1 MSSVKAYKSKQQRTP
16 PPVFS
21 AKIIHFGIIL
31 SKMVISGTDGPD
43 DADANV
49 VVQVM
54 SFEQQP
60 FPMAS
65 TRGDVETACT
75 RLNFIVYDEAGE
87 RIRQETQLLG
97 DEGFGMAQFKLQ
109 EGRYYLVVLAHSGKG
124 NPTSTNLHK
133 IGFTNK
139 TGYTDTFLY
148 ADSLLVGEEEV
159 DCEIQLKRIVSKVQF
174 VFNDALPE
182 RADSIR
188 FYYEGGSGT
197 FDATTGLGVV
207 KSKQQQWFPVRHDVQ
222 RFEIYTIPRA
232 DSDKLKVL
240 VTTYKTSGGKVEIL
254 TEREVSDIPI
264 QRNTITV
271 CRGSLFNPTE
281 QHQISID
288 IDTTW
293 DNEVIEFPF

>member
-1 MSSVKAYKSKQQRTP
+1 MNKP
-16 PPVFS
+16 FIVFVMLLGS
-21 AKIIHFGIIL
+21 LLLAA
-31 SKMVISGTDGPD
+31 SCEKMVISGSERS
-43 DADANV
+43 DAEDANV

-54 SFEQQP
+54 NFEQLP
-60 FPMAS
+60 FS
-65 TRGDVETACT
+65 LTRTRGETETGPT
-75 RLNFIVYDEAGE
+75 RLNFIVYDEDGM
-87 RIRQETQLLG
+87 RIRQESQQLG
-97 DEGFGMAQFKLQ
+97 DDEFGIARFKLQ
-109 EGRYYLVVLAHSGKG
+109 EGRYFLVALAHSGKG
-124 NPTSTNLHK
+124 NPTSTDLHK
-133 IGFTNK
+133 IRFTNK

-148 ADSLLVGEEEV
+148 ADTLVVGEELV
-159 DCEIQLKRIVSKVQF
+159 DDELQLKRIVSKVKF
-174 VFNDALPE
+174 VFSDQLPE
-182 RADSIR
+182 DADSIR
-188 FYYEGGSGT
+188 FYYEGGSGA
-197 FDATTGLGVV
+197 FDAVTGVGVV
-207 KSKQQQWFPVRHDVQ
+207 KSQQQQWLPVNPNDTSY
-222 RFEIYTIPRA
+222 EIYTIPRA

>member
-1 MSSVKAYKSKQQRTP
+1 MMNKHFSVIVMMLWSLLYATSCE
-16 PPVFS
+16 
-21 AKIIHFGIIL
+21 
-31 SKMVISGTDGPD
+31 KMVISGTDGPD

-188 FYYEGGSGT
+188 FY
-197 FDATTGLGVV
+197 
-207 KSKQQQWFPVRHDVQ
+207 WFPVRHDTQ

-240 VTTYKTSGGKVEIL
+240 VTTYRTVGGQVELL
-254 TEREVSDIPI
+254 TEREISDIPI
-264 QRNTITV
+264 RQNHITI
-271 CRGSLFNPTE
+271 CRGSLFNATE

-293 DNEVIEFPF
+293 DDERIEFSF

>member
-1 MSSVKAYKSKQQRTP
+1 MMNKP
-16 PPVFS
+16 FIVFVMLLGS
-21 AKIIHFGIIL
+21 LLLAA
-31 SKMVISGTDGPD
+31 SCEKMVISGSERS
-43 DADANV
+43 DAEDANV

-54 SFEQQP
+54 NFEQLP
-60 FPMAS
+60 FS
-65 TRGDVETACT
+65 LTRTRGETETGPT
-75 RLNFIVYDEAGE
+75 RLNFIVYDEDGM
-87 RIRQETQLLG
+87 RIRQESQQLG
-97 DEGFGMAQFKLQ
+97 DDEFGIARFKLQ
-109 EGRYYLVVLAHSGKG
+109 EGRYFLVALAHSGKG
-124 NPTSTNLHK
+124 NPTSTDLHK
-133 IGFTNK
+133 IRFTNK

-148 ADSLLVGEEEV
+148 ADTLVVGEEVIDDEL
-159 DCEIQLKRIVSKVQF
+159 QLKRIVSKVRF
-174 VFNDALPE
+174 VFSDQLPE
-182 RADSIR
+182 DADSIR
-188 FYYEGGSGT
+188 FYYEGGSGA
-197 FDATTGLGVV
+197 FDAVTGVGVV
-207 KSKQQQWFPVRHDVQ
+207 KSQQQQWLPVNPNDTSY
-222 RFEIYTIPRA
+222 EIYTIPRA

>member
-1 MSSVKAYKSKQQRTP
+1 MMNKHFSVIVMMLWSLLLATSCE
-16 PPVFS
+16 
-21 AKIIHFGIIL
+21 
-31 SKMVISGTDGPD
+31 KMVISGTDGPD

-87 RIRQETQLLG
+87 RIRQESQLLG
-97 DEGFGMAQFKLQ
+97 DDGFGMAQFKLQ

-139 TGYTDTFLY
+139 TGFTDTFLY

-207 KSKQQQWFPVRHDVQ
+207 KSKQQQWFPVTHDVQ

-240 VTTYKTSGGKVEIL
+240 VSVYHTQDGQVELL
-254 TEREVSDIPI
+254 TERGINDIPI
-264 QRNTITV
+264 RRNCITI
-271 CRGSLFNPTE
+271 CRGSLSGTSE
-281 QHQISID
+281 QPQISIN

-293 DNEVIEFPF
+293 DDERIEFSF

>member
-1 MSSVKAYKSKQQRTP
+1 MMNKHFSVIVMMLWSLLYATSCE
-16 PPVFS
+16 
-21 AKIIHFGIIL
+21 
-31 SKMVISGTDGPD
+31 KMVISGTDGPD

-49 VVQVM
+49 
-54 SFEQQP
+54 FEQQP

-174 VFNDALPE
+174 AFSDALPE

-197 FDATTGLGVV
+197 FDATTGQGVV
-207 KSKQQQWFPVRHDVQ
+207 KSKQQQWFPVTHDEQ

-232 DSDKLKVL
+232 DSDKLTVM
-240 VTTYKTSGGKVEIL
+240 VSTYSTSGGRVELL
-254 TEREVSDIPI
+254 TEREISDIPI
-264 QRNTITV
+264 QRNRITI
-271 CRGSLFNPTE
+271 CRGSLFKPTE
-281 QHQISID
+281 QHQVSID

-293 DNEVIEFPF
+293 DEEAIEFYF

>member
-1 MSSVKAYKSKQQRTP
+1 MMNKHFSVIVMMLWSLLYATSCE
-16 PPVFS
+16 
-21 AKIIHFGIIL
+21 
-31 SKMVISGTDGPD
+31 KMVISGTDGPD

-148 ADSLLVGEEEV
+148 ADSL
-159 DCEIQLKRIVSKVQF
+159 
-174 VFNDALPE
+174 
-182 RADSIR
+182 R

-207 KSKQQQWFPVRHDVQ
+207 KSKQQQWFPVTHDVQ

-240 VTTYKTSGGKVEIL
+240 VTTYRSVGGQVELL
-254 TEREVSDIPI
+254 TEREISDIPI
-264 QRNTITV
+264 RQNHITI
-271 CRGSLFNPTE
+271 CRGSLFNATE

-293 DNEVIEFPF
+293 DEERIEFSF

>member
-1 MSSVKAYKSKQQRTP
+1 
-16 PPVFS
+16 
-21 AKIIHFGIIL
+21 
-31 SKMVISGTDGPD
+31 
-43 DADANV
+43 

-54 SFEQQP
+54 SYEQQP
-60 FPMAS
+60 FPVAS

-75 RLNFIVYDEAGE
+75 RLNFIVFNEAGE
-87 RIRQETQLLG
+87 RVRQETQLLG

-174 VFNDALPE
+174 AFSDALPE

-197 FDATTGLGVV
+197 FDATTGQGVV
-207 KSKQQQWFPVRHDVQ
+207 KSKQQQWFPVTHDEQ

-232 DSDKLKVL
+232 DSDKLTVM
-240 VTTYKTSGGKVEIL
+240 VSTYSTAGGRVELL
-254 TEREVSDIPI
+254 TEREISDIPI
-264 QRNTITV
+264 QRNRITV
-271 CRGSLFNPTE
+271 CRGSLFKPTE
-281 QHQISID
+281 QHQVSID

-293 DNEVIEFPF
+293 DEEAIDFYF

>member
-1 MSSVKAYKSKQQRTP
+1 MNKP
-16 PPVFS
+16 FIVFVMLLGS
-21 AKIIHFGIIL
+21 LLLAA
-31 SKMVISGTDGPD
+31 SCEKMVISGSERS
-43 DADANV
+43 DAEDANV

-54 SFEQQP
+54 NFEQLP
-60 FPMAS
+60 FS
-65 TRGDVETACT
+65 LTRTRGETETGPT
-75 RLNFIVYDEAGE
+75 RLNFIVYDEDGM
-87 RIRQETQLLG
+87 RIRQESQQLG
-97 DEGFGMAQFKLQ
+97 DDEFGIARFKLQ
-109 EGRYYLVVLAHSGKG
+109 EGRYFLVALAHSGKG
-124 NPTSTNLHK
+124 NPTSTDLHK
-133 IGFTNK
+133 IRFTNK

-148 ADSLLVGEEEV
+148 ADTLVVGEEVIDDEL
-159 DCEIQLKRIVSKVQF
+159 QLKRIVSKVRF
-174 VFNDALPE
+174 VFSDQLPE
-182 RADSIR
+182 DADSIR
-188 FYYEGGSGT
+188 FYYEGGSGA
-197 FDATTGLGVV
+197 FDAVTGVGVV
-207 KSKQQQWFPVRHDVQ
+207 KSQQQQWLPVNPNDTSY
-222 RFEIYTIPRA
+222 EIYTIPRA